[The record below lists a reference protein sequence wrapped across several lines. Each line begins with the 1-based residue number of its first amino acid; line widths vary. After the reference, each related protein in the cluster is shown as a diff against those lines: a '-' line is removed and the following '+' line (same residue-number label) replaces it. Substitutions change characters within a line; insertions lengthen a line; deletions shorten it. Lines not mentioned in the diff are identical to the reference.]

1 MRRPYDEFINQFR
14 EKYGDRFLSRQAE
27 REIRGVQTDM
37 GDPMLPDSCVNGDD
51 PIDVAPTD
59 EANTDQTS
67 RRESG
72 YSKHRGFH
80 APDSFSSM
88 IDVEKYETFH
98 DRNVSGSDAVLY
110 NNVGDILSPLS
121 QWSTDIS
128 RILDEPV
135 QPNPQDPQNAPCF
148 TSLAKSQGWPYDD
161 THFGQANGI
170 STTLVHHN
178 SGYSTLY
185 DVYQD
190 IFTSRCSGQSNPKSE
205 LATPT
210 AQVNEHWIYGHREK
224 FRYNATL
231 QAPTAMHQPGN
242 EKPVTYLNKGQ
253 PYSLTVADSTPPTN
267 NGGFF
272 EYRTFVYV
280 SLEGE
285 DQRSNPV
292 ASWQLWKE
300 GRGLKEANERKGKLL
315 AVEFIEPS
323 QSGLRIQ
330 GHCQVQL
337 EEASVNDFC
346 VIWTADPTAKAYE
359 AVILLKFNF
368 VPTDFTR
375 AKGSNDRNKSVMNE
389 PERCYSL
396 VKVLR
401 DHGAERKLW
410 NDKIRISKRAEK
422 LSKRIMDREANAN
435 FASRCHNESA
445 INGRKFDVPSH
456 KKRKSS
462 ISPRKSPTSEVLR
475 AELATT
481 VEVLSSARL
490 VSVLALR
497 GNMKDR
503 LLDDRHSTGAI
514 NLVSE
519 GAAQIP
525 NKANI
530 QVHSHSPVCQERPPK
545 VPYCSVGASK
555 SSPSPAKHSSKSGSY
570 HRKSNSFYAHFYFAV
585 ACFYILFALSGKQPE
600 GTYHAIYLTG
610 RTSRNLKVELAAK
623 LHIDPCLI
631 PHIIWINSKGLKV
644 VVDDDVVG
652 QLPEG
657 QIMIASV
664 HEHSTTE
671 MAPSSA
677 KRSEVEVELVFQ

>member
-1 MRRPYDEFINQFR
+1 MRRPHDEFINQFR
-14 EKYGDRFLSRQAE
+14 EKYGDRFFSRQAE
-27 REIRGVQTDM
+27 REIRGVQPDM
-37 GDPMLPDSCVNGDD
+37 EDPMLPDSSVNGNE

-59 EANTDQTS
+59 EANTDQILK
-67 RRESG
+67 RESG
-72 YSKHRGFH
+72 YSKHRSFH

-110 NNVGDILSPLS
+110 NNVGDIFSPLS
-121 QWSTDIS
+121 QWSTNIPC
-128 RILDEPV
+128 ILDEPV
-135 QPNPQDPQNAPCF
+135 QPIPQDPWNAPCF

-170 STTLVHHN
+170 STTLIHQN
-178 SGYSTLY
+178 FGYATLD

-190 IFTSRCSGQSNPKSE
+190 IFTSRCSGQSNPKSDM
-205 LATPT
+205 ATPK
-210 AQVNEHWIYGHREK
+210 AQVNEHWLYNHREK

-253 PYSLTVADSTPPTN
+253 PYSLTVADSTPPTKN
-267 NGGFF
+267 AGVF

-280 SLEGE
+280 AFEGE
-285 DQRSNPV
+285 DQRLNPV

-315 AVEFIEPS
+315 AVEYIEPS
-323 QSGLRIQ
+323 QSGVKNQ
-330 GHCQVQL
+330 GLCQVQL
-337 EEASVNDFC
+337 EEASVNGFC
-346 VIWTADPTAKAYE
+346 VIWTADPSAKVYE

-368 VPTDFTR
+368 VSTDFTR
-375 AKGSNDRNKSVMNE
+375 AKGVKGVPVRLCTKTEMLQSNDRNKTVMNE

-410 NDKIRISKRAEK
+410 HDKIRISKRAEE

-435 FASRCHNESA
+435 FASRCQNKSA
-445 INGRKFDVPSH
+445 INGRKFDVPPH

-481 VEVLSSARL
+481 VEVLSSARP
-490 VSVLALR
+490 VSVLALH
-497 GNMKDR
+497 GNTKDW
-503 LLDDRHSTGAI
+503 LLDDQHSTGAI

-545 VPYCSVGASK
+545 IPYGSVGASK
-555 SSPSPAKHSSKSGSY
+555 NSPPPAKHSSKS
-570 HRKSNSFYAHFYFAV
+570 V
-585 ACFYILFALSGKQPE
+585 ACFYILFALSGKQTE

-631 PHIIWINSKGLKV
+631 PRIIWINSKGLKV
-644 VVDDDVVG
+644 VVDDDMVG

-657 QIMIASV
+657 QIMIASI
-664 HEHSTTE
+664 HEYSTPE

-677 KRSEVEVELVFQ
+677 KRSEVEVELVF